1 MSVEEI
7 EKVILLWET
16 KQITELQVI
25 GKMLLI
31 LLDHKKRLLKL
42 AATKQDKR

>member
-16 KQITELQVI
+16 KRITELQVI

-31 LLDHKKRLLKL
+31 LLDHKKQLLNL
-42 AATKQDKR
+42 AATKQDKP

>member
-16 KQITELQVI
+16 ERITELQVI

-31 LLDHKKRLLKL
+31 LLDHKKRLSELE
-42 AATKQDKR
+42 AKR

>member
-7 EKVILLWET
+7 EKVISLWRTE
-16 KQITELQVI
+16 QITEQQVI
-25 GKMLLI
+25 GKILLI

-42 AATKQDKR
+42 EFPPKDKR

>member
-1 MSVEEI
+1 MSIEEI
-7 EKVILLWET
+7 EKVILLCFP
-16 KQITELQVI
+16 KQITEQQVI

-42 AATKQDKR
+42 AAIPKDKR

>member
-7 EKVILLWET
+7 EKVISLWKTE
-16 KQITELQVI
+16 QITEQQVI

-31 LLDHKKRLLKL
+31 LLDHKKRLLELEAKS
-42 AATKQDKR
+42 

>member
-16 KQITELQVI
+16 KRITELQAI
-25 GKMLLI
+25 GKILVM
-31 LLDHKKRLLKL
+31 LLDHHKRLLNL
-42 AATKQDKR
+42 ADTKQDKG

>member
-7 EKVILLWET
+7 EKVILLWESE
-16 KQITELQVI
+16 QITEPQVI

-31 LLDHKKRLLKL
+31 LLDHKKLLL
-42 AATKQDKR
+42 ELTAKR

>member
-25 GKMLLI
+25 GKILLI

>member
-7 EKVILLWET
+7 EEVILLWESER
-16 KQITELQVI
+16 ITELQII

-31 LLDHKKRLLKL
+31 LLDHQKRLLKL
-42 AATKQDKR
+42 EFPPKDKR

>member
-42 AATKQDKR
+42 AATKKDKR

>member
-1 MSVEEI
+1 MSAEEI
-7 EKVILLWET
+7 EKVILLWESE
-16 KQITELQVI
+16 QITDQQVI

-42 AATKQDKR
+42 AATPKDKR